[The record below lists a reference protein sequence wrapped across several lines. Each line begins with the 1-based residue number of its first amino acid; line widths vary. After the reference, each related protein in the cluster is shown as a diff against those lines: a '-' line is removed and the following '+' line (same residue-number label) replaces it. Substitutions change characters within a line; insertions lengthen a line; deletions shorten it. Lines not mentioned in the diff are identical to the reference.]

1 MYVSDPQASKRSTN
15 THQSKH
21 DRPPTSSPSYAS
33 NASMG
38 LKGTQVTHHPS
49 RFSHQFLMMMI
60 FIIRSVE
67 ILLNRNFSHAGFQI
81 LMTLSTQM
89 LGLGL
94 AGLTRRQ
101 VIPSYPRVPHLKPSN
116 WHHSPWIG
124 RQLRILVYPPMMVW
138 PASLASVGRYLN
150 PVAQEF
156 FSGLS
161 KFGVSDS
168 TLGYGF
174 MSQKHW
180 TMCSTKSIILLPI
193 VGRSVVI
200 VSLWSSLW
208 YESFFFS
215 FSCPL
220 SFWGSGSR
228 CIQYIDFIN
237 LYLPGLWTLL
247 CIPRCYHVLLGY
259 LQLDDMDQSQQR
271 QLGGYHWIDLRS
283 WIVSHFIPWPL
294 LIDWDVDQLFPS
306 VPSPPPQQK
315 SMAYIWLWVWSTD
328 GWVHLLIGFLNLA
341 LRHST
346 SDNVATQIA
355 NPLITPLFAIINLFC
370 GQALL
375 GMTMIPA
382 LWYTNTWQ
390 TG

>member
-200 VSLWSSLW
+200 ISLWSSLW
-208 YESFFFS
+208 YESFFFLFFFFFFWERFKMYPTYWLYQLIS
-215 FSCPL
+215 SRAMDFTLYSPMLSCP
-220 SFWGSGSR
+220 
-228 CIQYIDFIN
+228 
-237 LYLPGLWTLL
+237 
-247 CIPRCYHVLLGY
+247 
-259 LQLDDMDQSQQR
+259 
-271 QLGGYHWIDLRS
+271 S
-283 WIVSHFIPWPL
+283 WVPSTGWHG
-294 LIDWDVDQLFPS
+294 S
-306 VPSPPPQQK
+306 VP
-315 SMAYIWLWVWSTD
+315 AASTWRLSLD
-328 GWVHLLIGFLNLA
+328 RSQVL
-341 LRHST
+341 
-346 SDNVATQIA
+346 D
-355 NPLITPLFAIINLFC
+355 C
-370 GQALL
+370 
-375 GMTMIPA
+375 
-382 LWYTNTWQ
+382 
-390 TG
+390 